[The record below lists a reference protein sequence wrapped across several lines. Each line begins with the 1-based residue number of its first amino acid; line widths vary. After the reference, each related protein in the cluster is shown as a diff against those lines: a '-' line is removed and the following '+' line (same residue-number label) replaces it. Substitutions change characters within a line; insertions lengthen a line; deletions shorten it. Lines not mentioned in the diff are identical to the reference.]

1 MMAKRPISYAVL
13 RGQVVE
19 SDLIEFGGRGGDI
32 TFLAPDPH
40 KIVDRIPLASPRL
53 MEDMYEL
60 SIDQILDYLA
70 ELGPRLE
77 LKNNAYLQ
85 EALEYSYDTA
95 PSTKPIMDAFYHD
108 MPFMFDKERIRKMV
122 DFNIGID
129 HLEGWVE
136 QQLNGCTVG
145 IRAYGSRQLHIV
157 AGNGPVL
164 GALTIIR
171 GAVTRGDMII
181 KVPSNDPFTTGAI
194 ARTMVDMAPDH
205 PVTKHLAVAYW
216 RGGDEALESRIYQPH
231 NIEKICAWG
240 GFASVK
246 HVTKYIQP
254 GIELISLD
262 PKRSASIVGPEC
274 LESEETM
281 EDVGRRLAADFATGN
296 QVACSASRLVYVMC
310 GTDDDTIEKLK
321 VLGQK
326 TYEAMLALPDVI
338 STKPKHYDRELK
350 SQVDTLRLSDD
361 FYTVIGGQDDEGA
374 ILISHTSDRVDF
386 WEYLADRTINII
398 PVDTLEEVLDV
409 VDAYTQ
415 TVGIWPEN
423 LWDVVR
429 HKGALHGGQRFVEL
443 GYGFNGAGL
452 VGPQD
457 GIEPMRRIVK
467 WIVSE
472 KPGPDKMPLWGASA
486 ADVKMLA

>member
-1 MMAKRPISYAVL
+1 MTTTRPISYAVL
-13 RGQVVE
+13 RGHVVE
-19 SDLIEFGGRGGDI
+19 TDLIEFGGRGGDI

-40 KIVDRIPLASPRL
+40 KIADRIPLASPRL
-53 MEDMYEL
+53 MEDMYAL
-60 SIDQILDYLA
+60 SLDQILDYLA
-70 ELGPRLE
+70 ELGSRLE

-85 EALEYSYDTA
+85 EALEYSYGTA
-95 PSTKPIMDAFYHD
+95 PTTKPIMDSFFHD
-108 MPFMFDKERIRKMV
+108 LPFMFDKKRIHDMV
-122 DFNIGID
+122 DFTIGVD

-136 QQLNGCTVG
+136 RPINGSKVG

-157 AGNGPVL
+157 AGNGPIL

-216 RGGDEALESRIYQPH
+216 RGGDEALESKIYQPH

-254 GIELISLD
+254 GVELISLD
-262 PKRSASIVGPEC
+262 PKRSASIVGKEA
-274 LESEETM
+274 LESDEAMEECAN
-281 EDVGRRLAADFATGN
+281 RIACDFATGN
-296 QVACSASRLVYVMC
+296 QTACSASRLVYVMC
-310 GTDDDTIEKLK
+310 GTDDETIEKLK
-321 VLGQK
+321 ELGRK
-326 TYEAMLALPDVI
+326 TYAAMLRLPEVVT
-338 STKPKHYDRELK
+338 TKPKRYDPELK
-350 SQVDTLRLSDD
+350 RQVDTLRLSDD
-361 FYTVIGGQDDEGA
+361 FYTVIGGQDGEGA
-374 ILISHTSDRVDF
+374 ILVSHTSDRVEF
-386 WEYLADRTINII
+386 WEYLVDRTINLI

-415 TVGIWPEN
+415 TVGVWPDN
-423 LWDVVR
+423 LWETVR

-443 GYGFNGAGL
+443 GYAFNGAGL

-472 KPGPDKMPLWGASA
+472 RPLPGRPKLWEAGE
-486 ADVKMLA
+486 DVKMLA